1 MKKLICIVVAM
12 VLLIFPGCS
21 TDKAQ
26 ETSYTKY
33 SAQFYGT
40 FDTIVQIIG
49 YSQTQ
54 EEFTQ
59 YAGQIKSRMEELSQL
74 YDIYYE
80 YSGENNLKT
89 INDNAGIQPVP
100 VREEILDLIEFCQ
113 DWYGKTDG
121 KVNIA
126 LGPVLS
132 IWHKYM
138 ERYSADPTGA
148 KLPEIE
154 SLMEKLPLCNME
166 DVIVDREA
174 GTVYLAKE
182 GLRIT
187 FI

>member
-1 MKKLICIVVAM
+1 MKKFVSIIFS
-12 VLLIFPGCS
+12 VLFLLTGCN
-21 TDKAQ
+21 TQKVP
-26 ETSYTKY
+26 ETGYTKY

-49 YSQTQ
+49 YCQT
-54 EEFTQ
+54 EEKFSQ
-59 YAGQIKSRMEELSQL
+59 YANQMKTRMEELNRL

-89 INDNAGIQPVP
+89 VNDNAGIQPVP

-113 DWYGKTDG
+113 DWYAKTDG

-138 ERYSADPTGA
+138 ER
-148 KLPEIE
+148 
-154 SLMEKLPLCNME
+154 
-166 DVIVDREA
+166 
-174 GTVYLAKE
+174 
-182 GLRIT
+182 
-187 FI
+187 